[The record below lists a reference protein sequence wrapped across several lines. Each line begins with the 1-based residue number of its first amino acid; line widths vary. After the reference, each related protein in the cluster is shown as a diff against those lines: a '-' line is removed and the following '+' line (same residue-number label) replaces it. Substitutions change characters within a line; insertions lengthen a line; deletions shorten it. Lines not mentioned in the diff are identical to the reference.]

1 MGNGK
6 TLTAVTLSYLEHTK
20 NGKQVI
26 ANTHLTFPYTQF
38 NREWFLEN
46 LATEEGELHD
56 CVLILDET
64 YLYMDSSHRS
74 KSARLFT
81 YFVGQTRKR
90 NVDLYIC
97 THHIDVIDKRIRRA
111 IDVRGTCRYLK
122 EDPCRKCGGTG
133 HIGKKGRELRSTDI
147 MAIPLSTPED
157 AGPLDEE
164 EQERV
169 SKELQPSSVGV
180 LEPSTSP
187 ITGETLRQIN
197 DASLCPR
204 CLGYGKTGWA
214 TTKFLDLRSGRRT
227 RIRIFG
233 PAFWGL
239 YDTTEI
245 VPLTAKQMKI
255 GVEDL

>member
-6 TLTAVTLSYLEHTK
+6 TLTAVTLAYLEHTK

-26 ANTHLTFPYTQF
+26 ANTHLNFPYTAF

-74 KSARLFT
+74 KSARIYT

-97 THHIDVIDKRIRRA
+97 THHIDVIDKRVRRA
-111 IDVRGTCRYLK
+111 IDVRGTCRALK
-122 EDPCRKCGGTG
+122 EKPCRLCGGTG
-133 HIGKKGRELRSTDI
+133 KAHNKKTRKSEPVLPSGLLASEESTDLV
-147 MAIPLSTPED
+147 PPED
-157 AGPLDEE
+157 TE
-164 EQERV
+164 
-169 SKELQPSSVGV
+169 
-180 LEPSTSP
+180 LEPNVVLGPDGRAQRS
-187 ITGETLRQIN
+187 E
-197 DASLCPR
+197 DLCPR
-204 CLGYGKTGWA
+204 CLGYGETGWA

-227 RIRIFG
+227 RIKIFG

-239 YDTTEI
+239 YDTEEI
-245 VPLTAKQMKI
+245 VALTNKQLKI
-255 GVEDL
+255 GVDDL